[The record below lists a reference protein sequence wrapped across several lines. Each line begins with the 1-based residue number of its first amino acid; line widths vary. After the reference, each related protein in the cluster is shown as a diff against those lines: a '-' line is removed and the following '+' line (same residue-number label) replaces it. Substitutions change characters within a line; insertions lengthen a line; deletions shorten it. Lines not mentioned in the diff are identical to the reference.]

1 MMHEGMHT
9 GGVIWMLLMAVV
21 MVIPFWRLSS
31 RLGYPGALGLLVL
44 VPLVNLAFFY
54 FLAFANWP
62 IDKDRSPDSGNG

>member
-9 GGVIWMLLMAVV
+9 AGLIWMLLMAAI
-21 MVIPFWRLSS
+21 MVIPFWKLSS

-62 IDKDRSPDSGNG
+62 IETRTGTGPDNN